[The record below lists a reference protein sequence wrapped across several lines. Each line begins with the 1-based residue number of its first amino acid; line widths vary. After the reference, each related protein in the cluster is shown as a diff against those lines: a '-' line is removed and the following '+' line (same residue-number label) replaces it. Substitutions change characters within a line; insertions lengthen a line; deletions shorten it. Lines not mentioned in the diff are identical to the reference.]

1 MDINEL
7 IIIVKNKLLNQ
18 INIESINI
26 EDKSFLHKNHKGNQE
41 GKYHLKLIIVSEELK
56 KMNKI
61 ESNKKIYKI
70 LDQELKEFIH
80 SSQSL
85 RITIQIPP
93 TPLDLG
99 MTPLTSKQPEECHFI
114 LRFILVIPSFS
125 KQMLSQPS
133 LTQMFDSLSTIFVRF
148 DTSRKPTSKCLR
160 TMDRLG

>member
-7 IIIVKNKLLNQ
+7 ITIVKNKLLNQ

-70 LDQELKEFIH
+70 LDKELKKFIH
-80 SSQSL
+80 S
-85 RITIQIPP
+85 IQILI
-93 TPLDLG
+93 T
-99 MTPLTSKQPEECHFI
+99 
-114 LRFILVIPSFS
+114 
-125 KQMLSQPS
+125 
-133 LTQMFDSLSTIFVRF
+133 
-148 DTSRKPTSKCLR
+148 
-160 TMDRLG
+160 